1 MISLSC
7 TAENQWF
14 CWWFRTTKPWFFLL
28 MAMPTHESG
37 EASFSTFFH
46 SPKKALF
53 QWDADPPTD
62 FREYFWDWCLNHQAG
77 WFQSKQHVIVTK
89 NGGGAFQVWNA
100 TIASANF
107 NGSVSGPAPRVPSGV
122 LFFGGSLLIT
132 LGGIAYFGW
141 IHLILLVKN
150 PRCIISSPLY
160 LHETVGIAPHHIYI
174 NHIQWNC
181 INYSSIVY

>member
-46 SPKKALF
+46 SPKKPF
-53 QWDADPPTD
+53 
-62 FREYFWDWCLNHQAG
+62 F
-77 WFQSKQHVIVTK
+77 
-89 NGGGAFQVWNA
+89 NGMLIPQLISANIFGIGASTTRQVGFNQNNMSSSPKMGGAFQVWNA

-122 LFFGGSLLIT
+122 LFLAAHCWLPWEASPILDESIS
-132 LGGIAYFGW
+132 YCW
-141 IHLILLVKN
+141 WKIHVVLYHPHYISMKQLVLH
-150 PRCIISSPLY
+150 PIIYTSIISSD
-160 LHETVGIAPHHIYI
+160 IA
-174 NHIQWNC
+174 
-181 INYSSIVY
+181 